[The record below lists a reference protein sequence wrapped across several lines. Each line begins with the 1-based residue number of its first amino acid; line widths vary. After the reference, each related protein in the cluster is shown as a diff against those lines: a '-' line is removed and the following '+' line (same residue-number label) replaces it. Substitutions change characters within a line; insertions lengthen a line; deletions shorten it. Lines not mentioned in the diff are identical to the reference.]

1 VLTAFATAENTIE
14 AMRLGAFDHLTK
26 PIGRLELDALLRRL
40 PQRGGIPPAA
50 NEGSESGTL
59 IGASEAM
66 RRVQKTIG
74 LAADSDATVLIL
86 GETGTGKELV
96 ARALHQHGSRK
107 TKPFVAVNC
116 AAIPADLLESELF
129 GHVKGS
135 FTGAAADRVGAFREA
150 DGGTLFLDEIGDMP
164 AMMQGKILRAI
175 EERIVTPVGGKACRF
190 DARLIAAT
198 HRDLPNLVANGA
210 FREDL
215 YYRLDVVPILLPPL
229 RERREDILPLAQDFL
244 RHEARQ
250 SAPKRLS
257 ALASALLLE
266 HSWPG
271 NVRELRNVVAR
282 ACVLVRGEI
291 IEATDLDVAEPGRQ
305 IPSRDELLDG
315 DLPSAVA
322 KLEAAMIRKA
332 LEACSGNRAEAARR
346 LNINRQLL
354 YTKMQRYG
362 LAEPAAPEKP
372 TPSV

>member
-1 VLTAFATAENTIE
+1 MIVLTAFATAENTIE

-175 EERIVTPVGGKACRF
+175 EGAHRNSSRGQGLPVRRPPHRGDASRF
-190 DARLIAAT
+190 AEPRGEW
-198 HRDLPNLVANGA
+198 R
-210 FREDL
+210 
-215 YYRLDVVPILLPPL
+215 VPRGPLLPP
-229 RERREDILPLAQDFL
+229 
-244 RHEARQ
+244 
-250 SAPKRLS
+250 
-257 ALASALLLE
+257 
-266 HSWPG
+266 
-271 NVRELRNVVAR
+271 
-282 ACVLVRGEI
+282 
-291 IEATDLDVAEPGRQ
+291 
-305 IPSRDELLDG
+305 
-315 DLPSAVA
+315 
-322 KLEAAMIRKA
+322 
-332 LEACSGNRAEAARR
+332 
-346 LNINRQLL
+346 
-354 YTKMQRYG
+354 
-362 LAEPAAPEKP
+362 
-372 TPSV
+372 